1 MLNIPATLLCDFY
14 KLSHREQYP
23 AQTEVI
29 YSTWTPRSNKHFPKV
44 NKVIAFG
51 FQGFVKKYLIDYF
64 DKNFFGRPKEDI
76 VYEYKRLVKY
86 ALGVAEPATTH
97 IEELHDLGY
106 LPLEILALPEGTK
119 VPMRV
124 PMLTIRNTD
133 SRFFWLTNYFE
144 TLISTELWLPSTSA
158 TIADEYRR
166 ILTNYAEKTSDNV
179 EFVQFQGHDFSM
191 RGMSCVEAAMV
202 SGAAHL
208 TSFVGTDTI
217 PAIVYLEKYYGANVE
232 KELVGTSIPATEHSV
247 MCAGG
252 STNEFNTYKRLI
264 TEIYPNG
271 FVSIVS
277 DTWDLWECIDKII
290 KPLKDVILKR
300 DGKVVIRPDSGDP
313 VKIICGDPKADS
325 QYANVGV
332 IELLW
337 DIFGG
342 TVNKKGYKE
351 LDPHIGAIYGDAI
364 TLDRCELICK
374 LLEEKGFASTNV
386 VYGIGSYTYQYNTR
400 DTFGFALKST
410 MCMIDGKEKMIYK
423 DPVTDDG
430 VKKSN
435 TGVVV
440 VQKDHENN
448 LVYKDKL
455 SSNHKEEDLLQTIFY
470 NGKAHNITS
479 LEKIRKTILQ
489 K

>member
-1 MLNIPATLLCDFY
+1 MPNVPATLLCDFY

-23 AQTEVI
+23 DQTEVI
-29 YSTWTPRSNKHFPKV
+29 YSTWTPRSNKYFPRT

-51 FQGFVKKYLIDYF
+51 FQGFVKKYIIDYF
-64 DKNFFGRPKEDI
+64 DKNFFGRSKEDV

-86 ALGVAEPATTH
+86 ALGVDKPSTTH

-106 LPLEILALPEGTK
+106 LPLEIKALPEGTK

-133 SRFFWLTNYFE
+133 SKFFWLTNYFE
-144 TLISTELWLPSTSA
+144 TLMSTELWGPSTSA
-158 TIADEYRR
+158 TIAAEYRR
-166 ILTNYAEKTSDNV
+166 ILTEYAEKTSDNV

-191 RGMSCVEAAMV
+191 RGMSCVEAAMI

-217 PAIVYLEKYYGANVE
+217 PAIMYLEKYYGANIE

-252 STNEFNTYKRLI
+252 NTNEFDTYKRLI
-264 TEIYPNG
+264 TEVYPNG

-313 VKIICGDPKADS
+313 VKIICGDPKADL
-325 QYANVGV
+325 QHAYVGV
-332 IELLW
+332 VELLW
-337 DIFGG
+337 NIFGG
-342 TVNKKGYKE
+342 TINKKGYKE
-351 LDPHIGAIYGDAI
+351 LDPHIGVIYGDAI

-430 VKKSN
+430 IKKSN
-435 TGVVV
+435 TGVVA
-440 VQKDHENN
+440 VQRDHENN

-455 SSNHKEEDLLQTIFY
+455 SFHHEEEDILQTIFC
-470 NGKAHNITS
+470 NGKAYNITS
-479 LEKIRKTILQ
+479 LEEIRRTILQ
-489 K
+489 Q